1 MRRRIQIAA
10 GTGLTA
16 VAVALLAV
24 AFILAGSA
32 QVPQAS
38 QNAVSTPEPRAF
50 PAPTNL
56 NVLPKNLTG
65 QQVHDIMEQWK
76 AALGI
81 QCNSCHIED
90 PRKISPDGRPRLN
103 FADDSKPMKIVA
115 RTMYSM
121 TEEINKGYLAKINSS
136 GNPVTCGT
144 CHRGHLG
151 PTPFVPPSDAAPP
164 VTRRLPG
171 SGEQPLPQANA
182 GDAVDYA
189 SPLELLF
196 SPDGL
201 RLYVLCQ
208 QSEEVRVLD
217 ATSFA
222 VIKNIAVGRVPRG
235 ISLSPSG
242 DRLFVTNTWDD
253 TLSVIDTRTLAVTAT
268 WPVGAEPSSVVEDR
282 AGKRLYVANRI
293 SNDVAVL
300 NAQTGEEEKRLVAG
314 RGASYL
320 TPSPDGGKLYVTH
333 VYPNLSPHRTPPESE
348 ITVIDTAR
356 AVVVDR
362 MPLHGVAG
370 VFHLAFSADGRIG
383 VVAEYHPKNLVPIAH
398 LEHGGYFVDTLTLFG
413 ADVGQPVEVPLDELE
428 RYASRPFGVAIS
440 PDKSRIYVTCEGSEM
455 VTVIDVPRLL
465 HFIHARPRPA
475 SGSFAYDL
483 AASANYVIAHINVGH
498 DPRGLTLNR
507 NGSKLFVAN
516 RLEDTIS
523 VIDTRSNRVAATIT
537 LAGPKTVSAIRHGEQ
552 TFYTSRYGFQGQI
565 GCANC
570 HIDSTFDGITWN
582 LEPDGFGRNIV
593 DNKML
598 EGLKGTEPY
607 KWNGGNPNI
616 PTECGPRTEKYFWR
630 SENYDNLTLA
640 DLAIYIRNLPTRPN
654 RWKLPGREMT
664 PAQERGQALFTRST
678 DKFGKPIAEYNRCS
692 YCHSGPKGTNQKLF
706 DVGTHKP
713 DDNGNLLKSAPL
725 TEIALTAP
733 YLHDGSARTLEEIWT
748 VYNPEDK
755 HGRTN
760 DLTKDELNDLIEY
773 LRTR

>member
-1 MRRRIQIAA
+1 V

-16 VAVALLAV
+16 LAVALLAV
-24 AFILAGSA
+24 TLWTNRP
-32 QVPQAS
+32 VRAS
-38 QNAVSTPEPRAF
+38 EA
-50 PAPTNL
+50 
-56 NVLPKNLTG
+56 
-65 QQVHDIMEQWK
+65 
-76 AALGI
+76 
-81 QCNSCHIED
+81 
-90 PRKISPDGRPRLN
+90 
-103 FADDSKPMKIVA
+103 
-115 RTMYSM
+115 
-121 TEEINKGYLAKINSS
+121 
-136 GNPVTCGT
+136 
-144 CHRGHLG
+144 
-151 PTPFVPPSDAAPP
+151 
-164 VTRRLPG
+164 
-171 SGEQPLPQANA
+171 
-182 GDAVDYA
+182 DAVDYA
-189 SPLELLF
+189 SPLEIQL
-196 SPDGL
+196 SHDGS

-217 ATSFA
+217 ASTYA
-222 VIKNIAVGRVPRG
+222 VIKNIAVGHVPRG
-235 ISLSPSG
+235 LSLSPSG

-253 TLSVIDTRTLAVTAT
+253 TLTVIDTRTLAVTAT

-282 AGKRLYVANRI
+282 AGKHLFVANRI

-300 NAQTGEEEKRLVAG
+300 DAATGEEDKRLVAG

-333 VYPNLSPHRTPPESE
+333 VYPNPSPHRTPPESE

-356 AVVVDR
+356 AMVVDR
-362 MPLHGVAG
+362 LPLHGVAG

-383 VVAEYHPKNLVPIAH
+383 VVAEYHPKNLVPLAH
-398 LEHGGYFVDTLTLFG
+398 LEHGGYLVDTLTLFG
-413 ADVGQPVEVPLDELE
+413 ADVGKPVEIPLDELE
-428 RYASRPFGVAIS
+428 RYASRPFGVAIA
-440 PDKSRIYVTCEGSEM
+440 PDKSRIFVTCEGSEM

-465 HFIHARPRPA
+465 HFIHTRQRPA

-483 AASANYVIAHINVGH
+483 AASANYVIARIPVGH
-498 DPRGLTLNR
+498 DPRGLTLSR
-507 NGSKLFVAN
+507 DGRKLFVAN

-523 VIDTRSNRVAATIT
+523 VIDTRSNRVTATIA

-552 TFYTSRYGFQGQI
+552 TFYTSRYSFQGQI

-598 EGLKGTEPY
+598 EGIKDTEPY

-630 SENYDNLTLA
+630 SENYDDRTLA
-640 DLAIYIRNLPTRPN
+640 DLATYVRGLPPRPN
-654 RWKLPGREMT
+654 RWRLANGELT
-664 PAQERGQALFTRST
+664 PAQERGKAIFERGT

-713 DDNGNLLKSAPL
+713 NDNGNLLKAATL